1 MTMFRK
7 KLKNYVKQKI
17 EGYTK
22 AYFAAHPE
30 IRLVIVAGSV
40 GKTSTKMAIS
50 TMLSQK
56 YRVRV
61 HEGNHNMEFS
71 APLAIL
77 GIPYPEDVWS
87 IKQWRAVFRAADARV
102 LQPTDVDVIIQ
113 ELGADHPGDI
123 ARFGAYLQP
132 DIAVITS
139 VTAEHMEYFQ
149 TMEAVARE
157 ELTAANFSKM
167 AIINRD
173 DIDGQYANYLTNPNV
188 FTYGT
193 SSTAEYYFA
202 DQMFDLNKGH
212 QGVLTAPEL
221 QQPIPATINVLGEH
235 NIRPAVAAAVVGIK
249 LGMQPADITNGLNQI
264 TPVAGRMKLLRGTQ
278 NSIIIDDTYNS
289 SPVAAKGAIDTFLSL
304 DAPQRIAI
312 LGSMSELGAVSA
324 EEHTKLGKMFHPD
337 DVDWVITVGEEAQ
350 KYLAPA
356 AHSNGCQIKSFLSSV
371 DAGAFAHGQ
380 LHPGGLVLAKGSQ
393 NGIFVEEA
401 VKILLRH
408 PEDNRLLVRQSPAWM
423 AHKEEF
429 FAQFAEGK

>member
-30 IRLVIVAGSV
+30 IKLVIVAGSV

-50 TMLSQK
+50 TLLSQK

-87 IKQWRAVFRAADARV
+87 VGQWRKVFRAADAKV
-102 LQPTDVDVIIQ
+102 LQPADVDVIIQ

-123 ARFGAYLQP
+123 ARFGAYLHP

-139 VTAEHMEYFQ
+139 VTPEHMEYFQ
-149 TMEAVARE
+149 TMEAVAQE
-157 ELTAANFSKM
+157 ELMAANFSKM

-173 DIDGQYANYLTNPNV
+173 DVDGQYANYLTNPNV

-193 SSTAEYYFA
+193 SDAAEYHFTSQSFA
-202 DQMFDLNKGH
+202 LGKGH
-212 QGVLTAPEL
+212 QGEFVAPEFA
-221 QQPIPATINVLGEH
+221 QPVVSNINVLGVH
-235 NIRPAVAAAVVGIK
+235 NIRPAVAAAVVGVK
-249 LGMQPADITNGLNQI
+249 LGLSPAEVASGLSQV
-264 TPVAGRMKLLRGTQ
+264 TPVAGRMQLLQGTQ
-278 NSIIIDDTYNS
+278 NSTIIDDTYNS
-289 SPVAAKGAIDTFLSL
+289 SPVAAKGAIETFLSL
-304 DAPQRIAI
+304 EAPQRIAL

-324 EEHTKLGKMFHPD
+324 EEHTKIGKMFHPD
-337 DVDWVITVGEEAQ
+337 DVDWVVTVGEEAQ
-350 KYLAPA
+350 RYLAPA
-356 AHSNGCQIKSFLSSV
+356 AHSNGCQVKSFLNAV
-371 DAGAFAHGQ
+371 DAGAFVHSQ
-380 LHPGGLVLAKGSQ
+380 LHPNGLILAKGSQ

-401 VKILLRH
+401 VKILLKH

-429 FAQFAEGK
+429 FAQFTEGK

>member
-1 MTMFRK
+1 MSMFQK

-30 IRLVIVAGSV
+30 IKLVVVAGSV

-50 TMLSQK
+50 TMLGQK

-61 HEGNHNMEFS
+61 HEGNHNTEFS

-77 GIPYPEDVWS
+77 GIPYPEDVKS
-87 IKQWRAVFRAADARV
+87 IKQWRNVFRAADARV
-102 LQPTDVDVIIQ
+102 LQASDVDVIIQ
-113 ELGADHPGDI
+113 EIGADHPGDI
-123 ARFGAYLQP
+123 SRFGTYLNP

-157 ELTAANFSKM
+157 ELAAANFSKM

-173 DIDGQYANYLTNPNV
+173 DIEGQYANYLTNPNV
-188 FTYGT
+188 VTYGT
-193 SSTAEYYFA
+193 SDTAEYHFS
-202 DQMFDLNKGH
+202 DQSFSLEQGH
-212 QGVLTAPEL
+212 QGSFVAPEFP
-221 QQPIPATINVLGEH
+221 QPISATINVLGKH
-235 NIRPAVAAAVVGIK
+235 NVRPAVAAAAVGVK
-249 LGMQPADITNGLNQI
+249 LGLSPAEIANGLNQI
-264 TPVAGRMKLLRGTQ
+264 TPVAGRMRLLPGTQ

-289 SPVAAKGAIDTFLSL
+289 SPVAALGAIETFLGLESS
-304 DAPQRIAI
+304 QRIAI
-312 LGSMSELGAVSA
+312 MGSMSELGAMSA
-324 EEHTKLGKMFHPD
+324 DEHAKIGAMFTPD
-337 DVDWVITVGEEAQ
+337 NVDWLITVGEEAE

-356 AHSNGCQIKSFLSSV
+356 AHHNGCQVKSYRSSV
-371 DAGAFAHGQ
+371 EAGAFAHAQ
-380 LHPGGLVLAKGSQ
+380 LHPGALVLAKGSQ

-429 FAQFAEGK
+429 FAQFTEGK